1 MASIRK
7 IKEDFKNKIFKYTK
21 FCLIADDFNFDNLVS
36 LILKKKIK
44 TIGIQN
50 RLIYCKW
57 KLYTNILDTLYVM
70 DNYSKKNFKKNKNN
84 LIKNYKISGNLFIG
98 KKISKNKVVKKNSAF
113 KNYIVCFDYSVNN
126 YNDQMFDVSFK
137 NQKNFFEDFY
147 QLSILYPKE
156 KFIIKSKYQL
166 NSDNLFSDILKKI
179 KYKKNIELFNNKSKK
194 YNQDNLIINSKV
206 VITKPSSIIDIS
218 LYFDKKVIVHD
229 YESNFKILI
238 KDFINYG
245 NYDIFANSFNEL
257 NLKLKR
263 SIMYTRNYNKI
274 NSENYYFF
282 KKNINYDIK
291 NDIKYLEKSF

>member
-1 MASIRK
+1 M
-7 IKEDFKNKIFKYTK
+7 
-21 FCLIADDFNFDNLVS
+21 
-36 LILKKKIK
+36 
-44 TIGIQN
+44 
-50 RLIYCKW
+50 
-57 KLYTNILDTLYVM
+57 
-70 DNYSKKNFKKNKNN
+70 
-84 LIKNYKISGNLFIG
+84 
-98 KKISKNKVVKKNSAF
+98 
-113 KNYIVCFDYSVNN
+113 
-126 YNDQMFDVSFK
+126 
-137 NQKNFFEDFY
+137 
-147 QLSILYPKE
+147 
-156 KFIIKSKYQL
+156 
-166 NSDNLFSDILKKI
+166 FSDILKKI

-282 KKNINYDIK
+282 QKNINYDIK